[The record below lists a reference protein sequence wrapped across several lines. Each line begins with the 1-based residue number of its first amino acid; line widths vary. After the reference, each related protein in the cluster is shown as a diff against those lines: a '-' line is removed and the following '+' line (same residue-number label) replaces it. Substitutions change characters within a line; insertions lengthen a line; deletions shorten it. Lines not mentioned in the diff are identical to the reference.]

1 MPITPTYPGV
11 YIEEISSGVRSI
23 TGVSTSVTAFIGLA
37 GRGPINEPVTIQSYA
52 EFERRFGGLQKDFA
66 LGYSVAAFFRNGGS
80 QAIVVRVALNAAAA
94 TQTLKRAS
102 DGNTVLNVTALE
114 EGLAGN
120 DIKLQVD
127 PSAKSPTSYF
137 DLTVTYAPAGETPVI
152 EKFTNLSM
160 NSFDIRYAPD
170 IVARGS
176 ELISISRNIAGA
188 VVLPGAS
195 DKGKSA
201 SGVLKDASA
210 VDIKVTDLLDA
221 THNSLLISCNG
232 EEAVA
237 ITIVAADVPAADAP
251 TQLTQLGAAI
261 IKKAK
266 DAKPTVPAYA
276 SMASAATGAVLTLT
290 SGLGGEGSTVRI
302 LPAPKNDISVRLKL
316 GAMGGGT
323 ETDGAAILLPRPD
336 PVSGTLT
343 SGELKAAAFANFP
356 ATNNSLTISL
366 DGQGPD
372 NFTIDGT
379 GFPAALADQV
389 TEIAKRIQNIV
400 QGLRPHPAYKNFT
413 VTAKTTAPMSIT
425 LRSGTRGAGSVVSI
439 SAPALAS
446 MAADLKLLADATPAA
461 GADITLTNGGGDPFD
476 ESQSYNVIFGGTNA
490 ADRKGIYALDSVDI
504 FNLLVLPGLTD
515 PNVQNEAVAYA
526 ASRRAFVILDPPRLQ
541 DKPEEIAAYV
551 NGPSL
556 TKASNAAI
564 FYPSILNADP
574 LDGNRL
580 KPTPP
585 SGSVAGLFARTDS
598 NRGIWKAPAG
608 IEANLVNTQGTEY
621 VLTDGQNG
629 NLNPLGVNV
638 IRVFPGVGTVV
649 WGSRTLRGDD
659 DLADEYKYIPV
670 RRLAYYIEESLFRGL
685 QWAVFEPNDEPLWA
699 QIRLNAGSFMQTLFR
714 QGAFAGRSPRE
725 AYFVKCDKET
735 TTAADIGRGVVNV
748 LIGFAPLRPA
758 EFVMVSIQQ
767 IAGQGG

>member
-11 YIEEISSGVRSI
+11 YVEEISSGVRSI

-37 GRGPINEPVTIQSYA
+37 RRGPINKPVTIQSYA

-66 LGYSVAAFFRNGGS
+66 LGYAVAAFFRNGGS
-80 QAIVVRVALNAAAA
+80 QAIVVRVALNSAAASKN
-94 TQTLKRAS
+94 LVRAS
-102 DGNTVLNVTALE
+102 DGKDVLAVTALE
-114 EGLAGN
+114 EGAAGN

-127 PSAKSPTSYF
+127 PSAKSPASYF
-137 DLTVTYAPAGETPVI
+137 DLTVAYSPAGETPVV

-160 NSFDIRYAPD
+160 NSFDLRYAPD
-170 IVARGS
+170 IVNRGS
-176 ELISISRNIAGA
+176 ELVAASRILAGG
-188 VVLPGAS
+188 VTLPAAGT
-195 DKGKSA
+195 KGTSESA
-201 SGVLKDASA
+201 ALVDGGG
-210 VDIKVTDLLDA
+210 VDIVLSTLLDA
-221 THNSLLISCNG
+221 THNAFLVSCNS
-232 EEAVA
+232 EEAVLV
-237 ITIVAADVPAADAP
+237 TLAAPDMAD
-251 TQLTQLGAAI
+251 LTTLAGVIQS
-261 IKKAK
+261 KVQT
-266 DAKPTVPAYA
+266 AKPTVPAYKLF
-276 SMASAATGAVLTLT
+276 TCAVGTKSLVLT
-290 SGLGGEGSTVRI
+290 SGEGGENSTVRV
-302 LPAPKNDISVRLKL
+302 LPAPRNDISVKLKL
-316 GAMGGGT
+316 GVGGGGK
-323 ETDGAAILLPRPD
+323 ETDASSILLPKPA
-336 PVSGTLT
+336 PVSGTLKSDT
-343 SGELKAAAFANFP
+343 LVSATIKTLPKVGEDKMTL
-356 ATNNSLTISL
+356 SL
-366 DGQGPD
+366 DGRAPD
-372 NFTIDGT
+372 TFSLGT
-379 GFPAALADQV
+379 SPIGGTALADQIPLLADL
-389 TEIAKRIQNIV
+389 IATKVRS
-400 QGLRPHPAYKNFT
+400 LHPTDAAYKYFT
-413 VTAKTTAPMSIT
+413 AYPDGNSIV
-425 LRSGTRGAGSVVSI
+425 LASGTRGTGSSVVVTSVGG
-439 SAPALAS
+439 
-446 MAADLKLLADATPAA
+446 DTVVNDFKLIAGAVSSA
-461 GADITLTNGGGDPFD
+461 GADIMLQGGAGDPFD

-504 FNLLVLPGLTD
+504 FNLLILPGLTD

-526 ASRRAFVILDPPRLQ
+526 AARRAFVILDPPRLQ

-564 FYPSILNADP
+564 FYPAILNADP